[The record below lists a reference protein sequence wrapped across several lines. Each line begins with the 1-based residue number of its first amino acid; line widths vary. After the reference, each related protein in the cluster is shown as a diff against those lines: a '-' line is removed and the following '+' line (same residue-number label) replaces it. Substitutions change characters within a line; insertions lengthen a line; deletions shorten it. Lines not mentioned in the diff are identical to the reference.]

1 MSCQA
6 GRIFLR
12 EIASKKVL
20 CCRPARLEQRAPA
33 IGHRLDSIIMYWALS
48 MEAYVATTCR
58 RGGD

>member
-6 GRIFLR
+6 GRIVFR
-12 EIASKKVL
+12 EIASKKML

-33 IGHRLDSIIMYWALS
+33 IGHRLYSIIMYWTLC
-48 MEAYVATTCR
+48 MEAYAATTCR